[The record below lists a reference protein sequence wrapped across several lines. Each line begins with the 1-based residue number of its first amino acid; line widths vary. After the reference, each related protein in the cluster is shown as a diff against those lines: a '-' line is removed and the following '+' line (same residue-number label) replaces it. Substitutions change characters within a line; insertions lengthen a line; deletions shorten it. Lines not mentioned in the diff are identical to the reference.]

1 MRHFWQDVRYSL
13 RLLGKDR
20 SFTVTA
26 LLTLIVSIAANTA
39 MFGIVRSVLLKPLPF
54 PDSNRIVLLYNSYPA
69 AGAPRSGASVPNLYD
84 RLEGVPALDIQA
96 LFRTEGA
103 TLGDASG
110 AQRLTTLRATPAF
123 YRLTSARALLGRVF
137 SDEDGREGQDAK
149 VLLSYGLWQAKFG
162 GSRSVV
168 GQSIRL
174 DGTPNE
180 IIGVL
185 PADFTFLRN
194 DIDLYRPVAFRPQDR
209 ADDNRHSNNWQMVGR
224 LAPGATVGLV
234 QQQVDALNRHL
245 DERFPALHQ
254 ILKDAQF
261 HTVAVKLQ
269 DDVVRD
275 VKAVLYLLLGGVL
288 FVLAIGCVNIANLV
302 IVRSTRRSRE
312 MATRHAIGA
321 DLGRLARQILTE
333 TVTLSLAGGAL
344 GLVLGWWTLRWVAAL
359 DLGSLPRGYEIGL
372 DPIVVSAVAGLAL
385 IVGVA
390 LGIVPALRLRGM
402 NLNLELR
409 EEGRGGT
416 SGRRATLLRE
426 VLAMVQ
432 VAIALLL
439 LVGAGLLL
447 ASFRAVMHLDLGI
460 QPENVAT
467 ATVSLPRTAY
477 PDNARRAAFMQRA
490 LEGIRA
496 VPGVQAAGATDGL
509 PFSGNGSSNVIL
521 GEGHVMQPG
530 ESLLAPAQVT
540 ATAGYFEAMGIRLVR
555 GRLFDARD
563 TADAPKTAIVDERL
577 AQKFWPGQDAI
588 GHRLYFPTD
597 LKNVAAITKD
607 TKFFLVVG
615 VVGDVQ
621 MVDPRPDVKSVGTF
635 YFPFQQSPGGGF
647 TFVVRTTTPSSA
659 VQADIRRVVARI
671 DSQLPVFKQQPMQQ
685 WIDQALVGRR
695 MPMLIAIA
703 FGAVALFLAAIGIY
717 GVLAYSVAQRQREM
731 GIRMA
736 LGSSVGDVFRLV
748 LTEGVKMIGIGLV
761 AGLAGAFFVARLM
774 TNMLFG
780 ITPLDPMVIG
790 AMTFTLVVVA
800 LVASV
805 IPAWRATTIDPIVV
819 LGK

>member
-1 MRHFWQDVRYSL
+1 M
-13 RLLGKDR
+13 
-20 SFTVTA
+20 
-26 LLTLIVSIAANTA
+26 
-39 MFGIVRSVLLKPLPF
+39 
-54 PDSNRIVLLYNSYPA
+54 
-69 AGAPRSGASVPNLYD
+69 
-84 RLEGVPALDIQA
+84 
-96 LFRTEGA
+96 
-103 TLGDASG
+103 
-110 AQRLTTLRATPAF
+110 
-123 YRLTSARALLGRVF
+123 
-137 SDEDGREGQDAK
+137 
-149 VLLSYGLWQAKFG
+149 
-162 GSRSVV
+162 
-168 GQSIRL
+168 
-174 DGTPNE
+174 
-180 IIGVL
+180 
-185 PADFTFLRN
+185 
-194 DIDLYRPVAFRPQDR
+194 
-209 ADDNRHSNNWQMVGR
+209 
-224 LAPGATVGLV
+224 LAP
-234 QQQVDALNRHL
+234 
-245 DERFPALHQ
+245 
-254 ILKDAQF
+254 
-261 HTVAVKLQ
+261 
-269 DDVVRD
+269 
-275 VKAVLYLLLGGVL
+275 
-288 FVLAIGCVNIANLV
+288 
-302 IVRSTRRSRE
+302 
-312 MATRHAIGA
+312 
-321 DLGRLARQILTE
+321 
-333 TVTLSLAGGAL
+333 
-344 GLVLGWWTLRWVAAL
+344 
-359 DLGSLPRGYEIGL
+359 
-372 DPIVVSAVAGLAL
+372 
-385 IVGVA
+385 
-390 LGIVPALRLRGM
+390 
-402 NLNLELR
+402 
-409 EEGRGGT
+409 
-416 SGRRATLLRE
+416 
-426 VLAMVQ
+426 
-432 VAIALLL
+432 IALLL

-447 ASFRAVMHLDLGI
+447 ASFRAVMHLDLGF
-460 QPENVAT
+460 QPDDVAT

-647 TFVVRTTTPSSA
+647 TFVVRTTMPSST
-659 VQADIRRVVARI
+659 VQGDIRRVVAQV
-671 DSQLPVFKQQPMQQ
+671 DPQLPVFKQQPMQQ

-761 AGLAGAFFVARLM
+761 AGLVGAFFVARLM

-790 AMTFTLVVVA
+790 AMTCTLVAVA

>member
-1 MRHFWQDVRYSL
+1 MSHLWQDFRYSV

-20 SFTVTA
+20 TFTITA
-26 LLTLIVSIAANTA
+26 LLTLIICIGANTA

-54 PDSNRIVLLYNSYPA
+54 PGSSRIVLLYNSYPA
-69 AGAPRSGASVPNLYD
+69 AGAPRVGASVPNLYD
-84 RLEGVPALDIQA
+84 RLAAVPAMDIQS

-103 TLGDASG
+103 TFGDAGG
-110 AQRLTTLRATPAF
+110 AERLSTLRATPSF
-123 YRLTSARALLGRVF
+123 YRLTSAHALLGRVF
-137 SDEDGREGQDAK
+137 TDEDGQVGQDAK
-149 VLLSYGLWQAKFG
+149 VLLSYGFWQEKFG
-162 GSRSVV
+162 ASRSVV

-180 IIGVL
+180 IVGVL

-194 DIDLYRPVAFRPQDR
+194 DIDLYRPAAFRPEDR
-209 ADDNRHSNNWQMVGR
+209 ADNNRHSNNWQMVGR
-224 LAPGATVGLV
+224 LAPGATAGLV

-245 DERFPALHQ
+245 DEKFPELHQ
-254 ILKDAQF
+254 VLKDAQF
-261 HTVAVKLQ
+261 HTVAVQLQ

-275 VKAVLYLLLGGVL
+275 VRAVLYLLWGGVL

-333 TVTLSLAGGAL
+333 TVTLSLGGGAL
-344 GLVLGWWTLRWVAAL
+344 GLLLGWWTLRWVAAL
-359 DLGSLPRGYEIGL
+359 KLGSLPRGYEIGL
-372 DPIVVSAVAGLAL
+372 DPIAVAVVAGLTVV
-385 IVGVA
+385 VGVT

-416 SGRRATLLRE
+416 SGRRAALLRE
-426 VLAMVQ
+426 VLAMLQ

-447 ASFRAVMHLDLGI
+447 ASFRAVMHLDLGFH
-460 QPENVAT
+460 PENVAT
-467 ATVSLPRTAY
+467 AAVSLPHTVY
-477 PDNARRAAFMQRA
+477 PANANRAAFMRRA

-530 ESLLAPAQVT
+530 ESLLAPTQIT
-540 ATAGYFEAMGIRLVR
+540 ATAGYFDAMGITLVR

-563 TADAPKTAIVDERL
+563 TADAPKTAIVDDKL
-577 AQKFWPGQDAI
+577 ARKFWPGQDAV
-588 GHRLYFPTD
+588 GHRLYLPTD

-607 TKFFLVVG
+607 TTFFLVVG

-621 MVDPRPDVKSVGTF
+621 TVDPRPDVKTVGTF
-635 YFPFQQSPGGGF
+635 YFPYQQAPQGGF
-647 TFVVRTTTPSSA
+647 TFVVRTTTPSTT
-659 VQADIRRVVARI
+659 VQADIRRVVGQI
-671 DSQLPVFKQQPMQQ
+671 DSQLPVYKQQPMQA

-703 FGAVALFLAAIGIY
+703 FGAVALFLAALGIY

-736 LGSSVGDVFRLV
+736 LGSSIGDVFRLV
-748 LTEGVKMIGIGLV
+748 LADGVKMVGAGLV
-761 AGLAGAFFVARLM
+761 GGLVGAFFVGRLM
-774 TNMLFG
+774 TDMLFG
-780 ITPLDPMVIG
+780 ITPLDPLVIA
-790 AMTFTLVVVA
+790 AMTFTLLVVA
-800 LVASV
+800 LIASI
-805 IPAWRATTIDPIVV
+805 IPAWRATTIDPVVV